1 MPTSTEI
8 RKQLALDGADPF
20 QIAADA
26 LARVAVLEARLAQQS
41 QCITHMHAGGHRSP
55 VLFTE

>member
-26 LARVAVLEARLAQQS
+26 LARVAALEAQLAACMLPIAVKPQPRP
-41 QCITHMHAGGHRSP
+41 RS
-55 VLFTE
+55 